1 MLLLAPVRLLRLAT
15 IPPRIASHLLF
26 RHRFGSLRAGFVLLG
41 IAAVI
46 AYFGRGMSGGTNA

>member
-1 MLLLAPVRLLRLAT
+1 VDDQEGALLLLNSRKL
-15 IPPRIASHLLF
+15 ASHLLF

-46 AYFGRGMSGGTNA
+46 GYFARNRRTTPGA